1 MTSFWALAVA
11 RDELARTRVN
21 VVRHHG
27 HDALQQV
34 WLEVLAGRSAPRT
47 GHVVTF

>member
-1 MTSFWALAVA
+1 
-11 RDELARTRVN
+11 
-21 VVRHHG
+21 VVSHRG
-27 HDALQQV
+27 HDALREV